1 MLKISHRHAAGALF
15 WGLATAAATAAEAQT
30 LARQVAANPD
40 GTVLIHFAAAAG
52 ACGDGHAVIGRRLAG
67 GGVALFV
74 PSLAQLPHDA
84 EGACTPGPV
93 RVALEMAGGRVA
105 SVRAT
110 AGAAPGAAAVAVS
123 PAEAGAFLLDLAMRS
138 DGQVAR
144 GALIPVFLLDGE
156 PVWRGLLR
164 VARSARAQEARSM
177 AAKELGRRAA
187 ATIQGGDR
195 GHRADTELSRK
206 NGGEQEWL
214 AIATRDRDPARR
226 RAALQLLGKEGT
238 PRALDLFESI
248 LSRAR

>member
-1 MLKISHRHAAGALF
+1 MLKISHLRAAVALL
-15 WGLATAAATAAEAQT
+15 WGLATADATAAEAQT
-30 LARQVAANPD
+30 LARQVAANRD
-40 GTVLIHFAAAAG
+40 GTVLIHFDAAPG
-52 ACGDGHAVIGRRLAG
+52 ACGDGRAVIGRRLAG

-74 PSLAQLPHDA
+74 PNLTHLPHDA
-84 EGACTPGPV
+84 EAACTPGPV
-93 RVALEMAGGRVA
+93 RVALGMAGGRVA

-110 AGAAPGAAAVAVS
+110 AGPAPGAAAVAVS
-123 PAEAGAFLLDLAMRS
+123 PADASAFLLDVAMRS

-144 GALIPVFLLDGE
+144 GALVPVFLLDGE

-187 ATIQGGDR
+187 ATIRGAERGD
-195 GHRADTELSRK
+195 RADTELSRK
-206 NGGEQEWL
+206 NGGEEEWL
-214 AIATRDRDPARR
+214 AIATRDGNPARR